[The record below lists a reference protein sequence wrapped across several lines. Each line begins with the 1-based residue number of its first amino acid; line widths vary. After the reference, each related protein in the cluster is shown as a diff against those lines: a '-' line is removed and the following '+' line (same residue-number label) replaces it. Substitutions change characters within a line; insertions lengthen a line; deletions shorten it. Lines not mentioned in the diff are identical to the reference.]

1 VQVDIEF
8 DAALPD
14 GARPDLS
21 VDGVIEIERLPSVL
35 FVGRP
40 AFGQP
45 GASVTLFKLDADG
58 RVGRRVPVQLG
69 RASVSVIEVVKGLNE
84 GDRVVLSDTSAWDAN
99 DRIKL
104 N

>member
-45 GASVTLFKLDADG
+45 GASVTLFKLDPDG

-84 GDRVVLSDTSAWDAN
+84 GDKVVLSDTSAWDAN